1 LKIAVSG
8 KGGVGKTSVSA
19 ALTRLFARNGYKVIA
34 VDADP
39 DASLGISLGISDEE
53 LAKIVPLSEMEDV
66 IKKKSAGGGAYYALN
81 PQVDDV
87 LEEYS
92 FNLGNIKFLRMGAI
106 KPGGSACYCKE
117 NTFLYAVIDALIL
130 DQDDVVILDMGAG
143 IEHLTRGTSKGM
155 DLMIIVT
162 EPSKTSVQTAG
173 VVKKL
178 SQDLGIESIKFIAN
192 KVRSPKEAEFI
203 KQQFAADELLG
214 VIEFDNEFLD
224 AALGEAG
231 QDIITSTFETNVEKI
246 YSSIVSLKTTKV

>member
-8 KGGVGKTSVSA
+8 KGGVGKTSISA
-19 ALTRLFARNGYKVIA
+19 ALAKLFAKNGYKVIA

-39 DASLGISLGISDEE
+39 DASLGISLGISDAE
-53 LAKIVPLSEMEDV
+53 LAKIVPLSELEDV
-66 IKKKSAGGGAYYALN
+66 IKEKNAGGGAFYTLN

-87 LEEYS
+87 LTDYS
-92 FNLGNIKFLRMGAI
+92 LKLGNISFLRMGAI

-178 SQDLGIESIKFIAN
+178 SEDLGIESIKVIAN
-192 KVRSPKEAEFI
+192 KIRSPKEEEFI
-203 KQQFAADELLG
+203 KKQFAQGELLG
-214 VIEFDNEFLD
+214 IIPFDNEFLD
-224 AALGEAG
+224 AALGEEG
-231 QDIITSTFETNVEKI
+231 QEIITSAFEANMGQI
-246 YSSIVSLKTTKV
+246 YSIIVS

>member
-19 ALTRLFARNGYKVIA
+19 ALTKLFARSGYKVIA

-66 IKKKSAGGGAYYALN
+66 IKKKSAGGGAYYTLN

-92 FNLGNIKFLRMGAI
+92 IRRGNIKFLRMGAI

-117 NTFLYAVIDALIL
+117 NTFLYAVVDALIL
-130 DQDDVVILDMGAG
+130 DQNDVVILDMGAG

-162 EPSKTSVQTAG
+162 EPSKTSVQTAA
-173 VVKKL
+173 VVKKT
-178 SQDLGIESIKFIAN
+178 I
-192 KVRSPKEAEFI
+192 
-203 KQQFAADELLG
+203 
-214 VIEFDNEFLD
+214 
-224 AALGEAG
+224 
-231 QDIITSTFETNVEKI
+231 
-246 YSSIVSLKTTKV
+246 